1 MASVGG
7 TTEKKRRASETW
19 KHLESKNIEHTH
31 EDESEAHRLFRS
43 VPGHEIKGTVGKKD
57 TTTQQKQGEY
67 PQITGVV
74 SPGSTGVLYCS
85 ERATANGWSFEN
97 EEWANFGQGAPEVGA
112 IPGGSERPSFIDL
125 NALGAGINEYAPA
138 NGTTALRKAVAKL
151 YNEQYRVGM
160 ESQYTAD
167 NVCIVPG
174 GRAGLTRVA
183 SVISDVFVSYQIPE
197 YTAYDQ
203 MLSSFRRL
211 VAIPTTLSASDCYHL
226 NVEKLKANISEQGL
240 SVVVASNPRNP
251 TGQVIKGDELK
262 ELVEIARGGTTMV
275 LDEFYSWYQY
285 ELEEGESVSAAAY
298 VKDVNVDS
306 LVIIDGLTKNWR
318 LPGWRCCWVI
328 GPKPLIS
335 ALGQAGGS
343 LDGGANHVLQEAALP
358 LLELSR
364 VKQDR
369 IALQRHFK
377 MKRDHVLSRLD
388 KMGLKV
394 HNPPTSTF
402 YIWLDLSQLPSP
414 LNSGLVFFEELLKE
428 KVIVV
433 PGIFF
438 DINPSHRR
446 NLFQSPTHNFV
457 RLSFGPA
464 LEELDRGLDGFERLL
479 KRVSS
484 AVEDG
489 DDVHEVVG
497 KNLA

>member
-1 MASVGG
+1 MASQ
-7 TTEKKRRASETW
+7 KKHSASW
-19 KHLESKNIEHTH
+19 QHLASSVVKDHKH
-31 EDESEAHRLFRS
+31 EDESAAHKLFRS
-43 VPGHEIKGTVGKKD
+43 KPGHQVKGQAVHKD
-57 TTTQQKQGEY
+57 AEKD
-67 PQITGVV
+67 PQVIGVE

-85 ERATANGWSFEN
+85 ERATANGWTFEN
-97 EEWANFGQGAPEVGA
+97 EEWANFGQGAPEVGP
-112 IPGGSERPSFIDL
+112 IPGGSDRPSMIDL
-125 NALGAGINEYAPA
+125 SKMGAGINEYAPA
-138 NGTTALRKAVAKL
+138 NGVIELRQAIADL
-151 YNEQYRVGM
+151 YNAQYRVGKK
-160 ESQYTAD
+160 SQYTKD
-167 NVCIVPG
+167 NVCVVPG

-183 SVISDVFVSYQIPE
+183 SVITDVFVSYQIPE

-203 MLSSFRRL
+203 MLSSFKRL
-211 VAIPTTLSASDCYHL
+211 VAIPTTLAAADSYHL
-226 NVEKLKANISEQGL
+226 NVDKLRDSIKEQGL

-262 ELVEIARGGTTMV
+262 QLVEIAQGGTTMV

-285 ELEEGESVSAAAY
+285 ELEEGASVSAAEY
-298 VKDVNVDS
+298 VDDVNKDPVV
-306 LVIIDGLTKNWR
+306 LIDGLTKNWR
-318 LPGWRCCWVI
+318 LPGWRVCWVI
-328 GPKPLIS
+328 GPKPLIG
-335 ALGQAGGS
+335 ALSQAGGS
-343 LDGGANHVLQEAALP
+343 LDGGANHVLQVAALP
-358 LLELSR
+358 FLKLDR

-377 MKRDHVLSRLD
+377 MKRDHVLARLE

-394 HNPPTSTF
+394 AVKPTATF

-446 NLFQSPTHNFV
+446 NLFDSPCHTFV

-479 KRVSS
+479 TKIHKV
-484 AVEDG
+484 VQEG
-489 DDVHEVVG
+489 GDVHDIVG
-497 KNLA
+497 KDLA